1 MYFEGKFGK
10 CKFYIFPK
18 NIYTFGKY
26 SDIKQKDGLILS
38 KIYIGQNFVAT
49 EENLESIIVHE
60 MIHMYVRTIENVRFD
75 GLLGHGHHFRKHLKR
90 LNKKYGLNIEV
101 HPNFEGI
108 NDKKHIPKLWE
119 RVLLWLIDR

>member
-1 MYFEGKFGK
+1 MQ
-10 CKFYIFPK
+10 FYIFPK
-18 NIYTFGKY
+18 NIHTFGKY

-60 MIHMYVRTIENVRFD
+60 MIHMYVRSIENVRFD

-90 LNKKYGLNIEV
+90 LNKK
-101 HPNFEGI
+101 
-108 NDKKHIPKLWE
+108 
-119 RVLLWLIDR
+119 